1 MPIRSGDLPVHGTWG
16 RSESYPPPAVS
27 RVVTQQNQQHPYWAP
42 QPMTSSQEEGYM
54 TSRRQSGS
62 SCSESG
68 STQKQRSCSPRGSAA
83 LEFDMEKLA
92 EMGFTQQQVNDAM
105 EERLEV
111 TGSTFP
117 TYTDLVSALLEKQA
131 QQQLSLQTC
140 SPTTPQR
147 CEPASPPP
155 PRLAIPTDITS
166 YHSRENH
173 FFPERNCVSAVT
185 SPTTTAPDVN
195 SLRRSFSTPARSP
208 SESGEESLEEKLER
222 MQEERLCKICMDAE
236 VSMVFRPCGHLTCCV
251 DCASGVELCPM
262 CRAPILEKFRTY
274 LSWTRSSPR
283 IQVLWLHQSHQSIAI
298 I

>member
-1 MPIRSGDLPVHGTWG
+1 
-16 RSESYPPPAVS
+16 
-27 RVVTQQNQQHPYWAP
+27 
-42 QPMTSSQEEGYM
+42 
-54 TSRRQSGS
+54 
-62 SCSESG
+62 
-68 STQKQRSCSPRGSAA
+68 
-83 LEFDMEKLA
+83 MEKLA

-105 EERLEV
+105 EERLEA

-117 TYTDLVSALLEKQA
+117 TYTELVSALLEKQA

-140 SPTTPQR
+140 SQTTQQR
-147 CEPASPPP
+147 CEAASPPP

-166 YHSRENH
+166 SHSRENH
-173 FFPERNCVSAVT
+173 FFPERNCASAVT

-283 IQVLWLHQSHQSIAI
+283 IQVLPVLPVHCYNMKITGSGFGQHSPVTRSCSCPTSGRVIG
-298 I
+298 